1 MTPDDKRSAARELSA
16 QYEKT
21 ANPLGWFDALYKN
34 AAGHP
39 EKIPWAELRPN
50 PYLLQWLD
58 TAHLSPRKALV
69 IGSGLGDDAEFLTSR
84 SWTTTAFDISPEAI
98 NWSRRRFPNS
108 KVDYQIASVLEP
120 PATWRNKFDLVVE
133 IFTLQALPRPL
144 HLQAIPKIAELIA
157 PSGRLFLFA
166 RARNDSD
173 PPGSMP
179 WPLTEKELRE
189 FEKLGLQPQSFED
202 FLDEEEPPVR
212 RFRAIFRRNV

>member
-166 RARNDSD
+166 RARNESD

-179 WPLTEKELRE
+179 WPLTEKEIKS
-189 FEKLGLQPQSFED
+189 FENRGLQSESFED
-202 FLDEEEPPVR
+202 FLDEEDPPVR
-212 RFRAIFRRNV
+212 RFKVVMRRP